1 MESEG
6 RNRNL
11 NRLLFCGLC
20 CALTCVLAVWAIP
33 IGPVPITLAT
43 VGVYFSGGFLGA
55 KFGALSQLLYLVLV
69 MIGIPV
75 AAGGH
80 GGLAVIFG
88 QNGGY
93 IIGYVLT
100 AFTVG
105 LLYGGLKKMIGEKLT
120 GVVRF
125 ALMFISC
132 VVGTIVCYTC
142 GLIQYL
148 FVSGSLSAAIASGA
162 INVCIVDAI
171 LVCVVPF
178 LIGDFLKICVVSV
191 VVVQLERVFKQ
202 S

>member
-1 MESEG
+1 MEVNSESK
-6 RNRNL
+6 NL
-11 NRLLFCGLC
+11 NKLLFCGLC

-55 KFGALSQLLYLVLV
+55 KFGALSQILYLFLV
-69 MIGIPV
+69 MVGLPV

-80 GGLAVIFG
+80 GGVAVIFG
-88 QNGGY
+88 PSGGY
-93 IIGYVLT
+93 IIGYVLA

-105 LLYGGLKKMIGEKLT
+105 LLYSVSKRMIGEKLT
-120 GVVRF
+120 GFVRF
-125 ALMFISC
+125 VLMFIFC

-148 FVSGSLSAAIASGA
+148 FVSGSLASAVASEAIYEC
-162 INVCIVDAI
+162 VVDAI

-178 LIGDFLKICVVSV
+178 LIGDLLKICVVSSI
-191 VVVQLERVFKQ
+191 VVQLERVFKLN
-202 S
+202 